1 MGATQ
6 HTTWKPPFPVTDPTQ
21 AKYWQSISQWLRVP
35 WVKTWQLTY
44 SGSEASGSAVDIPS
58 ASTTMTFK
66 KLRDE
71 TRLNFII
78 HGSFYCTT
86 PNAVCYVYVR
96 LNGTNYGAGSQ
107 FVNVGSAHI
116 PVLGAVDIDSIPA
129 GTYTF
134 TLRWAR
140 GLNTITVNSDDNWQ
154 VRLTETNA
162 NPDT

>member
-1 MGATQ
+1 MQPYEGTYKA
-6 HTTWKPPFPVTDPTQ
+6 HPPWRTPEDDARARQ
-21 AKYWQSISQWLRVP
+21 LSEWLRVP

-44 SGSEASGSAVDIPS
+44 SGSESTGTPADMPS

-66 KLRDE
+66 KLRDD
-71 TRLNFII
+71 TRLNFVV

-96 LNGTNYGAGSQ
+96 LNGTNYGVGSQ

-116 PVLGAVDIDSIPA
+116 PVLGAVDIDGIPK

-154 VRLTETNA
+154 VRVTETSA
-162 NPDT
+162 DPDL